1 MKLTDNSLWPSSSG
15 MPDVDPLEIIG
26 EEKMNN
32 FALMPLAIYSIRRKI
47 RSVVVLLKSVL
58 QL

>member
-1 MKLTDNSLWPSSSG
+1 